1 MVGSASLK
9 SPLRRIWPRTERT
22 ARSAGRVARL
32 GRRCRLGGWAS
43 VTSRRSPRGRRS
55 PPQPELILKRGH
67 ESTVIDRSAPE
78 FGPERLRSVAVTVVG
93 ATAVLVGCALRIFTL
108 PVAVAL
114 LLVVAL
120 LLAFALLLGPA
131 VLLAV
136 AFLLAAA
143 SRVAF
148 RGRVG
153 VLQGVAAVT
162 GVRGRLAGWGRLR
175 GRCGRGWLGEVGGD
189 AGDRGEYP
197 VGLVG
202 GDPALIPGRG
212 GLGGECV
219 EVVARL
225 GVVPGGDRLINL
237 GQLGAK
243 CGDELTRRRGGAA
256 RRGREDGRRGHRESW
271 SDHPFTAS
279 CRSRRSSVSCVGN
292 PAGRSEVAVWRA
304 GLSVRTATRSAARTA
319 TIAAAIITCRFGR
332 RVMIEVDCWSAELA
346 CWSSRV

>member
-1 MVGSASLK
+1 MSRQGRADADPKSAVITRA
-9 SPLRRIWPRTERT
+9 PGVR
-22 ARSAGRVARL
+22 AGA
-32 GRRCRLGGWAS
+32 
-43 VTSRRSPRGRRS
+43 
-55 PPQPELILKRGH
+55 
-67 ESTVIDRSAPE
+67 
-78 FGPERLRSVAVTVVG
+78 LRSVAVTVVG
-93 ATAVLVGCALRIFTL
+93 AVAVLVGCALRVFTL
-108 PVAVAL
+108 PVAIAL
-114 LLVVAL
+114 LLIAAL
-120 LLAFALLLGPA
+120 LLAFALLPGPA
-131 VLLAV
+131 VLLTV

-143 SRVAF
+143 SRVTF
-148 RGRVG
+148 PGRVG
-153 VLQGVAAVT
+153 ALRGVAAVT

-175 GRCGRGWLGEVGGD
+175 GRCGRGRLGEVHGD

-225 GVVPGGDRLINL
+225 GVVPGDDRLINL

-243 CGDELTRRRGGAA
+243 CGDELTRRRGGAT
-256 RRGREDGRRGHRESW
+256 RRGHEDGRRGHHESW

-304 GLSVRTATRSAARTA
+304 GLSARAATRSAARTA
-319 TIAAAIITCRFGR
+319 TIAAAIITFRFGR
-332 RVMIEVDCWSAELA
+332 LVPAEVG
-346 CWSSRV
+346 CWSSRVWRLLSAFTAVAPGTGSGLVGGRVNR